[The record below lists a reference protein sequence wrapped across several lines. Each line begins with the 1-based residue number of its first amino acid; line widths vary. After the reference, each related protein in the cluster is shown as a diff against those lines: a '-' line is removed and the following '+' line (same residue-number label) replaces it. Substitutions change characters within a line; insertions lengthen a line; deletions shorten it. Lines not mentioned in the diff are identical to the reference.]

1 MHKDLFCSYLLLKSD
16 LDFWIRL
23 GEIAVTIDDA
33 RNDENN
39 DAVVAVVDA
48 TIDDKRDDEN
58 NDAVVAVVSV
68 ALVVAY

>member
-1 MHKDLFCSYLLLKSD
+1 M
-16 LDFWIRL
+16 
-23 GEIAVTIDDA
+23 TIDDA
-33 RNDENN
+33 RDDENN